1 MNEIQ
6 KFNLWLSENH
16 PGFAIP
22 ETIVNQYSES
32 MEDPYKDLY
41 EAIKQGKTIQLY
53 SRVSKKWVN
62 MGRAPRFIFQPS
74 RYRIKH
80 EPPQPSQNWADRN
93 CDCTGNTISD
103 ADPGL

>member
-16 PGFAIP
+16 SSFEIP

-32 MEDPYKDLY
+32 IEDKCRLLL
-41 EAIKQGKTIQLY
+41 AAKRGGKTIQFY
-53 SRVSKKWVN
+53 SE
-62 MGRAPRFIFQPS
+62 IFNEWIDIEGMPKFS
-74 RYRIKH
+74 FHPDRYRIKP
-80 EPPQPSQNWADRN
+80 EPPQPSQEWADRN
-93 CDCTGNTISD
+93 CDCAGNTISD